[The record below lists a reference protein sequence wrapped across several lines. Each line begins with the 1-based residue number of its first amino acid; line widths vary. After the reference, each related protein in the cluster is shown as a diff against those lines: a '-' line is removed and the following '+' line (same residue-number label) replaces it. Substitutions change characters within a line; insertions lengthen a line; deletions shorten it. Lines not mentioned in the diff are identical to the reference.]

1 MFAVSGTT
9 AVIRVKTADQKVQ
22 DYPVTTRDGKYETAV
37 VNVELH
43 DACKEW
49 VVPGSRV
56 LIGTRASGVSAT
68 VSQINV
74 PLQKFVKTSKNGF
87 LDVGHVLLKGLS
99 GATKKIDK
107 LKLTKGKLF
116 HMDGKG
122 CETASAAAQGSGMF
136 YCHTSVLLKPDEN

>member
-1 MFAVSGTT
+1 MT
-9 AVIRVKTADQKVQ
+9 A
-22 DYPVTTRDGKYETAV
+22 RDGRYETAV

-43 DACKEW
+43 DECKEW
-49 VVPGSRV
+49 VVPGNRV

-99 GATKKIDK
+99 GTTKQIGK

-116 HMDGKG
+116 NMDGKG
-122 CETASAAAQGSGMF
+122 CETTSAAAQGSGSF
-136 YCHTSVLLKPDEN
+136 YCHTSVLLKPDES